1 MKTLKKSSK
10 NLVQSVWIQSFFLV
24 LLVAS
29 TGVVSAATTKVA
41 KWGIYNIELTGPTVG
56 NPFADVQLSAVFKN
70 GEKELKVPGFYDGN
84 GKYIIR
90 LSPDKEGTWTYKT
103 VSNVAEL
110 SGKTGKVKCIKP
122 ENGNHGPLVEDK
134 TFYLKYADGSP
145 HFSVGTTCYQWVSES
160 KELQDK
166 TMKTL
171 ASAPFNKIRMCI
183 FPKWY
188 IYNRTEPTSAAYVN
202 VTDTTY
208 DFTKFNPAFWQNL
221 ENRIVELGKLGI
233 EADIVLFHPYD
244 KWGFATMTKAQD
256 DRYIRYAIARL
267 SAYHN
272 VWWAIANEY
281 DFMTV
286 PAREGHAGN
295 KNVEDWDRF
304 FSILQNED
312 PYQRFR
318 SIHNG
323 HKWYDHTKPWV
334 THASIQS
341 SSLEKG
347 IELRNKYQRPVIFDE
362 CKYEGNIEKGWGA
375 LSAQQ
380 MVERF
385 WWGAMNGCYVG
396 HGECL
401 HAPDDIL
408 WWGKGGELHGESP
421 IRIAYFR
428 KIMESLPFNEMTPVQ
443 LDKNTYKL
451 FKAGEVYLVYALKAG
466 PIKIN
471 LEGNK
476 DYIVE
481 SLDTWNM
488 KSEVLKTVKP
498 GEFSFD
504 ATSDDTLL
512 KFSVKK

>member
-1 MKTLKKSSK
+1 MKIEKSVNKMLLKS
-10 NLVQSVWIQSFFLV
+10 LFVLV
-24 LLVAS
+24 LLSFTAMA
-29 TGVVSAATTKVA
+29 SAAKCTVK
-41 KWGIYNIELTGPTVG
+41 KWDVYNVELKGPTVG

-70 GEKELKVPGFYDGN
+70 GQKELKVPGFYDGN

-90 LSPDKEGTWTYKT
+90 FSPDATGKWSYETK
-103 VSNVAEL
+103 SNVAEL
-110 SGKTGKVKCIKP
+110 NGKKGSVKCVKP
-122 ENGNHGPLVEDK
+122 SKSNHGPVVEDK
-134 TFYLKYADGSP
+134 TFYVKYADGTP
-145 HFSVGTTCYQWVSES
+145 CFSVGTTCYQWISQS
-160 KELQDK
+160 KELQDL

-188 IYNRTEPTSAAYVN
+188 IYNRTEPAMAAYAN

-208 DFTKFNPAFWQNL
+208 DFTKFNPAFWQNM
-221 ENRIVELGKLGI
+221 EKRIVELGKLGI
-233 EADIVLFHPYD
+233 VADIVLFHPYD

-256 DRYIRYAIARL
+256 DSYIRYAIARL
-267 SAYHN
+267 APYHN

-286 PAREGHAGN
+286 PPRENHAGN

-312 PYQRFR
+312 PYNRFR

-323 HKWYDHTKPWV
+323 HVWYDHTKDWV

-341 SSLEKG
+341 SNLEKG
-347 IELRNKYQRPVIFDE
+347 IDLRNKYQKPVVFDE

-396 HGECL
+396 HGECIK
-401 HAPDDIL
+401 APGDIL

-421 IRIAYFR
+421 VRIAYFR
-428 KIMESLPFNEMTPVQ
+428 RIMEALPFDEMTPLQ
-443 LDKNTYKL
+443 LNKNLYELSKS
-451 FKAGEVYLVYALKAG
+451 GEVYMVYALKAG

-471 LEGNK
+471 LDGNN
-476 DYIVE
+476 DYTVE
-481 SLDTWNM
+481 SIDTWNM

-498 GEFSFD
+498 GEFSYD

-512 KFSVKK
+512 KITVKK